1 MMQYHTIFLIAVAT
15 GLAKGQDHV
24 TCNRTYNKI
33 GCFEEK
39 SIVTTLLVNDR
50 ESGSDKSQGH
60 TIDWTNID
68 KYLHSLACRCK
79 VEAEKHGFKYFGI
92 RYFGE
97 CYGGN
102 AGTIDNAR
110 SSSRCFQGAHY
121 GPCNDEVE
129 AECGGQALADY
140 VYSLK
145 KSGEEDIDGG
155 YSEWT
160 QWSRCSQECGGGK
173 MFRSRACDNPEPKG
187 QGKDCFQ
194 LGNDTESANCGTA
207 PCPVDGG
214 FTEWSLFGAC
224 SKTCGGGIMTRTRN
238 CTNPEPANGGKDCDG
253 ATVENKACNEQAC
266 PVNGGFSEWSD
277 FGSCSVTCGTGIHR
291 RERSCNNPPPSN
303 GGLDC
308 TGPYIETKECDAGGC
323 PINGGYGEWK
333 AVGEC
338 SKLCGEGEQTFQRE
352 CDNPMP
358 QNGGAN
364 CFSIGPAE
372 EKRVCNTHPCPIDGG
387 FSEWSRFSNCSV
399 LCGIGFKYRSRQ
411 CNNPAP
417 ENGGKD
423 CEGELTEAAEC
434 NPIHCKGNLAY
445 HKSTKQSSTLYGG
458 DPSRATDGIKTA
470 NFGNNSC
477 TLTRREI
484 VPWWRVDLGAR
495 HRIGNIRITNRG
507 DCCASRLKRIDIRVN
522 DADNLDGELCTHY
535 PGTFGAGETK
545 TLYCSTPLTGQ
556 YVYVWLKGED
566 HLTLC
571 EVEVFSPDPTNLAR
585 GKPSKQSSTAIGG
598 PSSGA
603 VDGNKDSNFR
613 HGSCTQTLKEHNPWW
628 RVDLGA
634 TEPVGEIAITNRG
647 DCCSDKLRNVEIR
660 VGNNTEGPSK
670 NQMCI
675 YNHGAV
681 GSGERRT
688 FYCENVITGRFVYI
702 TLRAE
707 EQLTLCEV
715 EVFKA
720 NLENYARGKP
730 TRQSSTS
737 HSGSSE
743 RAVDGNPH
751 SNYGGGSCTHT
762 NREPG
767 AWWRVDLLAS
777 KTVGKIAIVNRADCC
792 SKRLKQVEIRV
803 GETDSP
809 DKNTLCHYHE
819 LPFLPGIKTFIH
831 CSKPTNGR
839 YVFIKLKGS
848 DHLTLCEVE
857 VYALKPGEK
866 VDGGLTPW
874 SEFSACSAS
883 CGGGAQ
889 YSTRSCTNPY
899 PANGGISC
907 VGDTRRSSACNTHSC
922 PVNGGLSEWSSWG
935 KCNAQ
940 CGAGQQYRTRSCNN
954 PSPSHGGFPC
964 RGVRKQPRP
973 CQSRPCPV
981 DGGYGPWTRYKQCSV
996 TCGLGFQV
1004 RTRECN
1010 NPKPAHG
1017 GKSCK
1022 RLGTTFEMKY
1032 CRRPRCPMPVSPPF
1046 YHRVCE
1052 HGTLNIAC
1060 PVGSNIRIMR
1070 ALYGRTTRAYCK
1082 RGWWTSFYH
1091 RNCRARRSNRI
1102 VKSRCNRKRACSVPA
1117 KNWLFGDP
1125 CFGTFKYLEVVYR
1138 CFGTSAPHFNVRLC
1152 EHMNK
1157 VISCPFGRRLKI
1169 DYAMYGRLSRRHC
1182 STYAPNL
1189 ITNCSA
1195 TSSLV
1200 KTKAMCDGRTWC
1212 VLSARNG
1219 VYGDPCVGVYKYLNV
1234 RYRCI

>member
-1 MMQYHTIFLIAVAT
+1 MLLLLQMQNSKPMCSKISQPRPNNAEFKYIIWMYFENNVAPALFLFPSFASKVPILDYVH
-15 GLAKGQDHV
+15 GEGQDHV

-207 PCPVDGG
+207 PCPV
-214 FTEWSLFGAC
+214 
-224 SKTCGGGIMTRTRN
+224 
-238 CTNPEPANGGKDCDG
+238 
-253 ATVENKACNEQAC
+253 
-266 PVNGGFSEWSD
+266 NGGFSEWSD

-372 EKRVCNTHPCPIDGG
+372 EKRLTAD
-387 FSEWSRFSNCSV
+387 S
-399 LCGIGFKYRSRQ
+399 L
-411 CNNPAP
+411 
-417 ENGGKD
+417 NGLG
-423 CEGELTEAAEC
+423 LATAVFYVALASSTEADSAITPPLRTVAKTVKES
-434 NPIHCKGNLAY
+434 LL
-445 HKSTKQSSTLYGG
+445 KQ
-458 DPSRATDGIKTA
+458 PSAIPSIAKVTVR
-470 NFGNNSC
+470 
-477 TLTRREI
+477 
-484 VPWWRVDLGAR
+484 
-495 HRIGNIRITNRG
+495 
-507 DCCASRLKRIDIRVN
+507 
-522 DADNLDGELCTHY
+522 CTHY

-571 EVEVFSPDPTNLAR
+571 EVEVFSPDP
-585 GKPSKQSSTAIGG
+585 I
-598 PSSGA
+598 
-603 VDGNKDSNFR
+603 
-613 HGSCTQTLKEHNPWW
+613 
-628 RVDLGA
+628 
-634 TEPVGEIAITNRG
+634 
-647 DCCSDKLRNVEIR
+647 
-660 VGNNTEGPSK
+660 
-670 NQMCI
+670 
-675 YNHGAV
+675 
-681 GSGERRT
+681 
-688 FYCENVITGRFVYI
+688 
-702 TLRAE
+702 
-707 EQLTLCEV
+707 
-715 EVFKA
+715 
-720 NLENYARGKP
+720 
-730 TRQSSTS
+730 
-737 HSGSSE
+737 
-743 RAVDGNPH
+743 
-751 SNYGGGSCTHT
+751 
-762 NREPG
+762 
-767 AWWRVDLLAS
+767 
-777 KTVGKIAIVNRADCC
+777 
-792 SKRLKQVEIRV
+792 
-803 GETDSP
+803 
-809 DKNTLCHYHE
+809 
-819 LPFLPGIKTFIH
+819 
-831 CSKPTNGR
+831 
-839 YVFIKLKGS
+839 
-848 DHLTLCEVE
+848 
-857 VYALKPGEK
+857 
-866 VDGGLTPW
+866 
-874 SEFSACSAS
+874 
-883 CGGGAQ
+883 
-889 YSTRSCTNPY
+889 
-899 PANGGISC
+899 
-907 VGDTRRSSACNTHSC
+907 
-922 PVNGGLSEWSSWG
+922 NGGLSEWSSWG

-973 CQSRPCPV
+973 L

-1219 VYGDPCVGVYKYLNV
+1219 VYGDPCVGVYKYLNDNQQDQSV
-1234 RYRCI
+1234 VGKSDLHQEKGHFKQR